1 MIVGMSTGL
10 AGADSDNPGGFN
22 LGSSRL
28 LIAIGDETTAL
39 LWKRPATFVEL
50 ERQFQPEKVYTSCRS
65 SDLDTGQEFRTT
77 AKRAQFAKL
86 AK

>member
-1 MIVGMSTGL
+1 MILSKLNTGANVVVAIGTGL

-28 LIAIGDETTAL
+28 LIAIGDETTEL

-50 ERQFQPEKVYTSCRS
+50 ERQFQTQQVYTYCR
-65 SDLDTGQEFRTT
+65 
-77 AKRAQFAKL
+77 
-86 AK
+86 